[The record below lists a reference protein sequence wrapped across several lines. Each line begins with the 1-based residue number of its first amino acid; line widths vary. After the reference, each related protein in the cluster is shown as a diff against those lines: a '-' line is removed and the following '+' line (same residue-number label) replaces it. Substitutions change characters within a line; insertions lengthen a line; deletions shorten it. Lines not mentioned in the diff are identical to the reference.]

1 MIISMKLDEFDISN
15 LIINEKIKNKVL
27 NSSDFYRLI
36 YSDEHSSISGIFL
49 IFSFENINLEKYFN
63 KIKCTIAKSE
73 SNNKTIEILKNI
85 EKNIMAKYKNKTN
98 KQPIYRVNEQ
108 LQQYF
113 IKLYGNDSLELKKY
127 KKINFLLKISGIWD
141 SDETKDFGLT
151 FRFFIFNNLFED
163 VPKSH
168 IFGQ

>member
-1 MIISMKLDEFDISN
+1 MKLDEFDISN

-63 KIKCTIAKSE
+63 KIKCTISKTE
-73 SNNKTIEILKNI
+73 SNDKTIEILKNI
-85 EKNIMAKYKNKTN
+85 EKNIMSKYKNKTN
-98 KQPIYRVNEQ
+98 KQPVYRIKEQ

-163 VPKSH
+163 VPKLH
-168 IFGQ
+168 IFDQ